1 MINIIYI
8 EKHPI
13 SRKGFRSI
21 FKNSDEINLIG
32 TYKSIGDAELILN
45 KNKIDVLVF
54 GVNSISNKINTK
66 KILKIISL
74 DYNILLFGEYSHTEK
89 IYFINKGVK
98 GFLSKE
104 ASIKE
109 IRNAIYKLSKSEIY
123 IPMGTPNLMNYS
135 NKKSIKRILSRR
147 EKEVLNLLFKG
158 EKNSLIADK
167 LNINPKTVYT
177 YKQRAL
183 KKLNVKEIINAYSL
197 IVLDDS
203 I

>member
-1 MINIIYI
+1 MSTI
-8 EKHPI
+8 KL
-13 SRKGFRSI
+13 K
-21 FKNSDEINLIG
+21 FKNINLVN
-32 TYKSIGDAELILN
+32 N
-45 KNKIDVLVF
+45 KAPQMAVH
-54 GVNSISNKINTK
+54 VNSKELYK
-66 KILKIISL
+66 GLVL
-74 DYNILLFGEYSHTEK
+74 EQHVMDVDLREQNILK

-123 IPMGTPNLMNYS
+123 IPMGTPNLMNNS

>member
-54 GVNSISNKINTK
+54 GLNSISSKINTK

-123 IPMGTPNLMNYS
+123 IPMGTPNLMNNS

-158 EKNSLIADK
+158 EKNSLIAHK

>member
-54 GVNSISNKINTK
+54 GLNSISSKINTK

-98 GFLSKE
+98 
-104 ASIKE
+104 
-109 IRNAIYKLSKSEIY
+109 
-123 IPMGTPNLMNYS
+123 
-135 NKKSIKRILSRR
+135 
-147 EKEVLNLLFKG
+147 
-158 EKNSLIADK
+158 
-167 LNINPKTVYT
+167 
-177 YKQRAL
+177 
-183 KKLNVKEIINAYSL
+183 
-197 IVLDDS
+197 
-203 I
+203 

>member
-1 MINIIYI
+1 M
-8 EKHPI
+8 
-13 SRKGFRSI
+13 
-21 FKNSDEINLIG
+21 
-32 TYKSIGDAELILN
+32 
-45 KNKIDVLVF
+45 LVF
-54 GVNSISNKINTK
+54 GVNSISSKINTK
-66 KILKIISL
+66 RILKIISL
-74 DYNILLFGEYSHTEK
+74 NYNILLFGEYSHTEK

-123 IPMGTPNLMNYS
+123 IPMETPNLMNYS